1 MVSMKKQQPQTVTV
15 KFRGYFAAKI
25 AADQYQLR
33 GRGERRVISHAE
45 LVNLLNARPKKRV
58 SK

>member
-1 MVSMKKQQPQTVTV
+1 MKKQQPQTVTV

-25 AADQYQLR
+25 GADLYQLR
-33 GRGERRVISHAE
+33 GRGERRNVSHAE
-45 LVNLLNARPKKRV
+45 LVSMLNARPKKRV

>member
-1 MVSMKKQQPQTVTV
+1 MKQQQPQTVTV

-25 AADQYQLR
+25 AGDRYQLR

-45 LVNLLNARPKKRV
+45 LVNLLNAKPKKKAR
-58 SK
+58 